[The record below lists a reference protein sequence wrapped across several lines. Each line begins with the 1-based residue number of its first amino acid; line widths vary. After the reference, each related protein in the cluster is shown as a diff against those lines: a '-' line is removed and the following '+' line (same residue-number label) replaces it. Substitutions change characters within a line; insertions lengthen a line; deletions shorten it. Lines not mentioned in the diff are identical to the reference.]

1 MQNPTKLI
9 FGTNFA
15 HNVNFPGNLLELT
28 GIVFGQNVVFRV

>member
-1 MQNPTKLI
+1 MQNPAKLI

-28 GIVFGQNVVFRV
+28 GIVFGQNGSL